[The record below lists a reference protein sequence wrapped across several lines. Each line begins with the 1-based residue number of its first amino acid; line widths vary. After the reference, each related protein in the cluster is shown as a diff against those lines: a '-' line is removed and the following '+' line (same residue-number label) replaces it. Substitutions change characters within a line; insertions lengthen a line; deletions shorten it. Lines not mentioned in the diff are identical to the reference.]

1 MAVGQGLG
9 CEGGVPCIPGLV
21 GAVWCLYWARG
32 KPWKIKLSSFFAG
45 SKELSFRQIWWLGF
59 SCAAGQKS
67 LLSSRGWTTTT
78 PHTTQLP
85 ICALLFC
92 ATFWRYNARQANWG
106 HLGRVSGVSKPSV
119 TCWVCSQAL
128 IRRRSTEPNLKHCK
142 RNEKQSWD
150 LLLNW
155 CLKNSNW
162 LIDWNWKL
170 HTKCNWKCCNCG
182 NWWNLLCQWKQDIT
196 NTHKQ
201 SGRELITIVRTVCY
215 QCFILVDNKH
225 PE

>member
-1 MAVGQGLG
+1 MVSLLRGRMQR
-9 CEGGVPCIPGLV
+9 
-21 GAVWCLYWARG
+21 WARE
-32 KPWKIKLSSFFAG
+32 KPWKIKRSSLLVVQGAEFPTDLVTRVFLRCTG
-45 SKELSFRQIWWLGF
+45 ELSFWTEKPTELAWLN
-59 SCAAGQKS
+59 
-67 LLSSRGWTTTT
+67 TTTT

-85 ICALLFC
+85 ICALLFF
-92 ATFWRYNARQANWG
+92 AIFWRYHARQANWG

-128 IRRRSTEPNLKHCK
+128 IRRRSTEPNLKYCK